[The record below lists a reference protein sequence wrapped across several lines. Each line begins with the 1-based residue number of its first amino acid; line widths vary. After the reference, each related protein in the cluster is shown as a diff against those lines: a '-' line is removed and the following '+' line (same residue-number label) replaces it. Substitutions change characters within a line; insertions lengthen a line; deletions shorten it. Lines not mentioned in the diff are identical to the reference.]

1 MLRSIVVRL
10 AALFAA
16 ALYVA
21 IAAAADAQ
29 STLRVV
35 KQSELRVL
43 DPIWTTAYSTRDHGY
58 MIYDTLFALDAN
70 GQVKPQ
76 MVDHYDLSA
85 DKLTYTIT
93 LRDGLR
99 WHDGNVVTAGDCV
112 ASIKRWAARDAVGQR
127 LMAVVRDMP
136 IVDARTFKIVL
147 GTPSGLVIAALGK
160 PSSAVPFMMPK
171 RVADT
176 NPETQITD
184 YTGSGP
190 FVFKKDE
197 WKPGVK
203 AVYVRFAGY
212 KPRNELPSALAG
224 GKVAK
229 VDRVEWVTFR
239 DQQAAASALV
249 AGQIDFIEQ
258 PAYELLPVFRADPD
272 LKLVDWN
279 SLGNQYALRFN
290 TTAKPFDN
298 AKVRQALLYAFNQDE
313 FLQTAI
319 GDKQYYK
326 TCKAMFVCNTP
337 LASDRGMEGL
347 LEGNTG
353 KAQALLSEA
362 GYDGTPIVLLHS
374 TDLPALST
382 LAPVAKA
389 AMERA
394 GFKVDMQDMDWQGVL
409 ARRMKK
415 DAPAQGG
422 WNAYLTSWGA
432 ADILDPVATPFLEAD
447 CAKAPAGWPCDPEL
461 EKLRDDFARETDP
474 ARQKA
479 VAEAVQLRWT
489 QYPTHVYL
497 GQWNLPGASRKNIDG
512 YVTAPV
518 SVFWNI
524 TKTGK

>member
-1 MLRSIVVRL
+1 MV
-10 AALFAA
+10 AA
-16 ALYVA
+16 AGLA
-21 IAAAADAQ
+21 TGIASTSHAQ

-70 GQVKPQ
+70 GQIKPQ

-93 LRDGLR
+93 LREGLR

-112 ASIKRWAARDAVGQR
+112 ASIKRWGARDALGQR
-127 LMAVVRDMP
+127 MMSMVRDMP
-136 IVDARTFKIVL
+136 IVDARTYTIVH
-147 GTPSGLVIAALGK
+147 GAPSGRVITALGQ
-160 PSSAVPFMMPK
+160 PSTAVPFMMPK

-176 NPETQITD
+176 TPAAQITD
-184 YTGSGP
+184 YIGSGP

-212 KPRNELPSALAG
+212 KPRNELPSGLAG

-229 VDRVEWVTFR
+229 VDRVEWVTFK
-239 DQQAAASALV
+239 DQQAAANALV

-258 PAYELLPVFRADPD
+258 PAYELLSVFRADPD

-279 SLGNQYALRFN
+279 ALGNQLAFRFN

-298 AKVRQALLYAFNQDE
+298 AKLRQALLYAFNQEE
-313 FLQTAI
+313 FLQAVI
-319 GDKQYYK
+319 GDKQYYQ
-326 TCKAMFVCNTP
+326 TCKAMFVCGTP

-347 LEGNTG
+347 LEGNAG
-353 KAQALLSEA
+353 AAQALLTEA
-362 GYDGTPIVLLHS
+362 GYDGTPVVLMHS
-374 TDLPALST
+374 TDLPILSG

-389 AMERA
+389 ALERV
-394 GFKVDMQDMDWQGVL
+394 GFKVDMQDMDWQSVL
-409 ARRMKK
+409 VRRLRK

-422 WNAYLTSWGA
+422 WSAYLTSWGA
-432 ADILDPVATPFLEAD
+432 ADILNPVSTPFLEAD
-447 CAKAPAGWPCDPEL
+447 CAKAPAGWPCDAEM

-474 ARQKA
+474 AKQKA
-479 VAEAVQLRWT
+479 IAEAVQLRWT

-497 GQWNLPGASRKNIDG
+497 GQWNLPGASRRNVDG
-512 YVTAPV
+512 YLTAPV
-518 SVFWNI
+518 SVYWNVS
-524 TKTGK
+524 KTGK